1 MLAWPKKWSKI
12 AKVWDARFFS
22 FATAMLPGRELVKLR
37 GRRDF
42 WRQTLVP
49 DSVARDGTDFW
60 SLHVMLWELMLSDAD
75 GTGKIIYKLCIYIIF
90 DDVYVFSIQMST

>member
-1 MLAWPKKWSKI
+1 MAKKMVKDCEGLGCE
-12 AKVWDARFFS
+12 VFS

-49 DSVARDGTDFW
+49 DSVARDGTEFW

-75 GTGKIIYKLCIYIIF
+75 GTGKIICIYI
-90 DDVYVFSIQMST
+90 

>member
-1 MLAWPKKWSKI
+1 M
-12 AKVWDARFFS
+12 
-22 FATAMLPGRELVKLR
+22 KLR

-49 DSVARDGTDFW
+49 DSVARDGTEFW

-75 GTGKIIYKLCIYIIF
+75 GTGKIICIYI
-90 DDVYVFSIQMST
+90 